1 VAELARPAASALPG
15 DGACLAAERARWRGD
30 LWATCAQDGRK
41 ELAAEAAD
49 RAVRFAPHEAG
60 AWLVLASFPPP
71 ASNPADSLKMSYY
84 TGPNAAELMP
94 PWLFVSVQLAML
106 ADGDIHQL
114 MRHDI
119 RTAVGRPAQLKP
131 AIVTAYRQ
139 ASPEGQRAIE
149 AAVSDVDAGLAA
161 TLRAGAT

>member
-1 VAELARPAASALPG
+1 MPRRLSA
-15 DGACLAAERARWRGD
+15 
-30 LWATCAQDGRK
+30 
-41 ELAAEAAD
+41 
-49 RAVRFAPHEAG
+49 
-60 AWLVLASFPPP
+60 
-71 ASNPADSLKMSYY
+71 
-84 TGPNAAELMP
+84 
-94 PWLFVSVQLAML
+94 SVQPAML
-106 ADGDIHQL
+106 ADDDVRQL